1 MLHSAHRWACLDQ
14 VYGVTGRLVATLVD
28 EETSPATYSVTWD
41 GEDSE
46 GARGLEQS
54 LPASLAGERHQ
65 YRTGQGIGFDQEDA
79 PEVRSN
85 ATVPGLNLIPPFRT
99 AVNKTLV
106 MELGLTSPEIPV
118 YPISFPVEFEH
129 IKGR

>member
-1 MLHSAHRWACLDQ
+1 M
-14 VYGVTGRLVATLVD
+14 YGVTGRLVATLVD

-54 LPASLAGERHQ
+54 LPASLAGARYQ
-65 YRTGQGIGFDQEDA
+65 YRTGQGIGFDQEDDS

-85 ATVPGLNLIPPFRT
+85 ATAPALNLTPPFHT
-99 AVNKTLV
+99 ALNKKDTRDGACPDLARD
-106 MELGLTSPEIPV
+106 T
-118 YPISFPVEFEH
+118 
-129 IKGR
+129 R